1 MAGHPEILPE
11 RLFDLFSLSTLLIL
25 GFKFFLRGN
34 HFWRVNYFKLK
45 GKLYPVGDRRW
56 TWTQCRCFGV
66 YFVIFG
72 RLQHVHLLYFLVKSV
87 DDLSTTPISEL
98 IPLQQGVSP
107 LPTFTPK
114 RLRYICQRMCAENT
128 FTALR
133 MSLPQAVIKK
143 GVIQDGGFEKIR
155 KIKKRCKAI
164 SKQKHEENSRDKRMC
179 ESKWQELPCT

>member
-56 TWTQCRCFGV
+56 AWTQCRCFGV

-72 RLQHVHLLYFLVKSV
+72 RLQHVHLLHFLVKSV

-107 LPTFTPK
+107 RSYPPSRRKDSDIYASVCVPK
-114 RLRYICQRMCAENT
+114 HLYSFKDVPPAGCY
-128 FTALR
+128 
-133 MSLPQAVIKK
+133 
-143 GVIQDGGFEKIR
+143 KIR
-155 KIKKRCKAI
+155 CYSRRGIWKN
-164 SKQKHEENSRDKRMC
+164 SKN
-179 ESKWQELPCT
+179 